1 MKAAVLRA
9 ARKMVIEE
17 LPLPEPGPGWVRLAN
32 RASGICGSDMHIYTG
47 NHPWLA
53 PGNPMAKYVLGNVY
67 GHEIAGIVDAVGEGV
82 TEVRV
87 GERVSVDAIVPCLK
101 CSFCRVGLYQI
112 CADLKHFGFH
122 YPGGFAEYTLVPAK
136 NLWPIPEGVGFAEA
150 ALLDVLVVGVHAV
163 HLAGVTLADRVAIL
177 GAGPIGLAIA
187 AAARRAG
194 ARETFITAKHEMQ
207 ARIAASLDVDHV
219 IDPSKTAVAET
230 VMQHTD
236 GLGAD
241 CVIEGIGYKSKTI
254 ELALQLVRKGG
265 RIVFTGV
272 FEEPVTLNFGDLLI
286 KEASIRASHAFGLWN
301 LVPEY
306 QLAAE
311 MLARGQFPAGQII
324 THRLPLERIGEAFEQ
339 KLKDPAN
346 TMKVEIVFPG

>member
-1 MKAAVLRA
+1 VTSPA
-9 ARKMVIEE
+9 
-17 LPLPEPGPGWVRLAN
+17 
-32 RASGICGSDMHIYTG
+32 
-47 NHPWLA
+47 PWLSSDPA
-53 PGNPMAKYVLGNVY
+53 AEGLNRESIDDLLGWMRN
-67 GHEIAGIVDAVGEGV
+67 AGMRLHAVILLRNDRLV
-82 TEVRV
+82 TEEYFPPWQRDSRRNMYSCAKRV
-87 GERVSVDAIVPCLK
+87 LS
-101 CSFCRVGLYQI
+101 
-112 CADLKHFGFH
+112 
-122 YPGGFAEYTLVPAK
+122 TLCGIAQRRGDSPR
-136 NLWPIPEGVGFAEA
+136 WA
-150 ALLDVLVVGVHAV
+150 AAP
-163 HLAGVTLADRVAIL
+163 DRVAIL
-177 GAGPIGLAIA
+177 GAGPIGIAIA

-207 ARIAASLDVDHV
+207 ARIAASLGIDHI
-219 IDPSKTAVAET
+219 IDPSRTAVAET
-230 VMQHTD
+230 VMKHTD

-265 RIVFTGV
+265 RILFTGV